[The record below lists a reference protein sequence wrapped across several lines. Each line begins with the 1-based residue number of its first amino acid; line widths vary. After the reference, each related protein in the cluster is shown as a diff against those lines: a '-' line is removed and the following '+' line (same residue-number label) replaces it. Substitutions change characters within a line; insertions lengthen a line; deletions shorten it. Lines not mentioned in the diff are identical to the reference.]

1 MQNDA
6 KPAAPTGAPPSGGAP
21 AVGTGATDFKPVTA
35 GAPELQSGEKLLVE
49 AYAVIWII
57 AFVFLLFT
65 WRRQRALDRRVQ
77 ELEAVLARAAAG
89 APAGKAGR

>member
-6 KPAAPTGAPPSGGAP
+6 KPAATSDAASTGGAP
-21 AVGTGATDFKPVTA
+21 VGTGATDFKPVTA

-49 AYAVIWII
+49 AYAVIWVI
-57 AFVFLLFT
+57 AFVFLLMT